1 LLQFELVMELKNQIN
16 ADLKKAMLNKESEV
30 VSVLRGIKSV
40 ILEEEIK
47 QGARDEGLNDA
58 AILKLLQKE
67 SKKRSDSADIYKTAG
82 DEGRAQ
88 AELSEKAIIDSY
100 LPAQVSDEELTR
112 AVEEAV
118 KETGATTMRDMGAV
132 IKLVQQKTSNGAD
145 NSRIA
150 QAVKGVLS

>member
-1 LLQFELVMELKNQIN
+1 MELKNKIN
-16 ADLKKAMLNKESEV
+16 EDLKKAMLAHQPET

-47 QGARDEGLNDA
+47 QGAREEGLDDDS
-58 AILKLLQKE
+58 IIKLLQKE
-67 SKKRSDSADIYKTAG
+67 SKKRSDSADIYQNAG
-82 DEGRAQ
+82 EEARAS
-88 AELSEKAIIDSY
+88 AEMSEKAIIEGY
-100 LPAQVSDEELTR
+100 LPTQISDEELTL

-132 IKLVQQKTSNGAD
+132 IKLVQQKTNNGAD

-150 QAVKGVLS
+150 GAVKGVLS